1 MRGAEDMED
10 EIGIFEISNI
20 FEEISDLP
28 LELQE
33 KIKLFYLKIDARK
46 KSLEQSQENP
56 TSLHL

>member
-1 MRGAEDMED
+1 MED